1 MIERLATTLSLLA
14 DFGAGEEAVARRSAI
29 AGDYSDALRLV
40 IDCPQIRLEPEQQA
54 ALERVEDALE
64 REPVDADR
72 VRELARAALV
82 ALLRHPENQ
91 DDTDD

>member
-1 MIERLATTLSLLA
+1 MIERLLTSLQQLA
-14 DFGAGEEAVARRSAI
+14 ASAGEQPARVSALG
-29 AGDYSDALRLV
+29 ADYADALRLV